1 MLKAGGAPMTRG
13 LPRRKDAHVLWGD
26 PKPED
31 VWQLALR
38 FRDYDHLFSQ
48 VTYAV
53 QQRKKAP
60 S

>member
-1 MLKAGGAPMTRG
+1 MPVMT
-13 LPRRKDAHVLWGD
+13 LYEEVESAVATQSPRRW
-26 PKPED
+26 
-31 VWQLALR
+31 WQLALR